1 MPEPILAAV
10 MTAPRRPIEL
20 HEYARPDLPHGS
32 ALLRTQCS
40 EVCGTDVHLWH
51 GRLSGVPYPIIPGH
65 VSAGTIDAARG
76 TLTGIDGSTIME
88 GDRVVFFDVHRT
100 CGRCRACTVH
110 RTPTRCAA
118 RRVYGITDSAD
129 EGLFGGWAQA
139 IYIEPGVAL
148 AKLPDAIA
156 FDDYIGGGCGLLTAV
171 HMIERAEI
179 RLGDAVVVQGTG
191 AVGLSAI
198 ALAHL
203 AGAARIIAIGAPDSR
218 LALARRMGAHVTLDL
233 TATSLEQR
241 RDAVLDSTHGEGADV
256 VLEAAGAAAA
266 VPEGLDLAR
275 VGGRY
280 VIAGHYTDA
289 GPVTINAHHQ
299 INRKHL
305 EIRGCWGSEA
315 RHFLR
320 ALSVLEAHPSIPF
333 RDIGAKRYGLRD
345 LNEALADAEALR
357 IPKALVDPWS

>member
-1 MPEPILAAV
+1 
-10 MTAPRRPIEL
+10 
-20 HEYARPDLPHGS
+20 
-32 ALLRTQCS
+32 
-40 EVCGTDVHLWH
+40 
-51 GRLSGVPYPIIPGH
+51 
-65 VSAGTIDAARG
+65 
-76 TLTGIDGSTIME
+76 
-88 GDRVVFFDVHRT
+88 
-100 CGRCRACTVH
+100 
-110 RTPTRCAA
+110 
-118 RRVYGITDSAD
+118 
-129 EGLFGGWAQA
+129 GLFGGWAQA
-139 IYIEPGVAL
+139 IFMEPGVAM
-148 AKLPDAIA
+148 AKLPEAIA

-179 RLGDAVVVQGTG
+179 RLGDSVVVQGTG

-198 ALAHL
+198 ALARL
-203 AGAARIIAIGAPDSR
+203 AGASRIIAIGAPESR
-218 LALARRMGAHVTLDL
+218 LALARRMGAQVTLDV
-233 TATSLEQR
+233 TATTLEQR
-241 RDAVLDSTHGEGADV
+241 RQAILDSTHGEGADV

-289 GPVTINAHHQ
+289 GPVSINAHHQ

-333 RDIGAKRYGLRD
+333 RDIGARRYGLRE
-345 LNEALADAEALR
+345 LNEALADAEA
-357 IPKALVDPWS
+357 